1 MPREYPTLLDLIGHT
16 PVVRLQA
23 VGAEL
28 GCTLLAKLEYL
39 NPGGSNKDR
48 IGLRMVEAAERA
60 GKLGPGGTI
69 VEPTSGNTGVGLALA
84 AAVKG
89 YRMIMVLPDKVAP
102 EKIALLRAYGAE
114 VVICPT
120 AVEPDSPESYY
131 AVSDRL
137 AEEIPGAYKPDQYS
151 NQDNPAAHYATTG
164 PEIWEQT
171 GGELDAVVIS
181 VGTGG
186 SITGIARYLKERDP
200 DLLIV
205 GADPEGSI
213 YSGTDVHPYLV
224 EGIGKDTFPDT
235 FDPSVVDD
243 YVRVSDRDSFLVAR
257 RLAREEGIL
266 AGGSGGTSVHAMLE
280 TAKRLG
286 PGKRILTTIPDGGRG
301 YLSKIF
307 DDNWMLEHGFLERR
321 GPTPRIAEVL
331 AFKSGSNGGLP
342 DLVVCDSHEK
352 VGAAIELMQR
362 YGISQLPVV
371 RRDPVESLADVIG
384 SLNERGLLDRVFK
397 HPDSLGEDV
406 ASAMGPPLPAV
417 DSGDSVDEV
426 FADLTGSGA
435 AVVVVR
441 AGKPLAVLTRSD
453 LLEYLAHSRTE

>member
-1 MPREYPTLLDLIGHT
+1 VPREYPTLLDLIGNT
-16 PVVRLQA
+16 PIVRLQKI
-23 VGAEL
+23 GAEL

-48 IGLRMVEAAERA
+48 IGLRMVEAAERE

-84 AAVKG
+84 AAIKG
-89 YRMIMVLPDKVAP
+89 YRMIMVLPDKVAA
-102 EKIALLRAYGAE
+102 EKISLLRAFGAE
-114 VVICPT
+114 VVICPS
-120 AVEPDSPESYY
+120 AVDPDSPESYY
-131 AVSDRL
+131 SVSDRL

-151 NQDNPAAHYATTG
+151 NQDNPDAHYETTG

-186 SITGIARYLKERDP
+186 SMTGAGRYLKEQNP
-200 DLLIV
+200 GLLLV

-224 EGIGKDTFPDT
+224 EGIGKDTFPET
-235 FDPSVVDD
+235 FDPSVVDE
-243 YVRVSDRDSFLVAR
+243 YVRVSDRDSFVITR

-266 AGGSGGTSVHAMLE
+266 AGGSGGTSVFAMLE
-280 TAKRLG
+280 TARRHG
-286 PGKRILTTIPDGGRG
+286 PGKTILTTIPDGGRG

-321 GPTPRIAEVL
+321 GPAPTIAEVL
-331 AFKSGSNGGLP
+331 SYKARNGGLP

-371 RRDPVESLADVIG
+371 RHDPVESLADVIG
-384 SLNERGLLDRVFK
+384 SLNERGLLDRVFRD
-397 HPDSLGEDV
+397 PDSLGEDV
-406 ASAMGPPLPAV
+406 AAAMGPPLPAV
-417 DSGDSVDEV
+417 DAGDSLDDV
-426 FADLTGSGA
+426 FGDLSGGGA
-435 AVVVVR
+435 AVVIVR
-441 AGKPLAVLTRSD
+441 SGVPLAVLTRSD
-453 LLEYLAHSRTE
+453 LLEYLAHA

>member
-1 MPREYPTLLDLIGHT
+1 VPREYSTLLDLIGNT
-16 PVVRLQA
+16 PIVRLQKI
-23 VGAEL
+23 GAEL

-48 IGLRMVEAAERA
+48 IGLRMVEAAERE

-84 AAVKG
+84 AAIKG
-89 YRMIMVLPDKVAP
+89 YRMIMVLPDKVAA
-102 EKIALLRAYGAE
+102 EKISLLRAFGAE

-120 AVEPDSPESYY
+120 AVDPDSPESYY
-131 AVSDRL
+131 SVSDRL

-151 NQDNPAAHYATTG
+151 NQDNPDAHYETTG

-186 SITGIARYLKERDP
+186 SMTGAGRYLKEQNP
-200 DLLIV
+200 GLLLV

-224 EGIGKDTFPDT
+224 EGIGKDTFPET
-235 FDPSVVDD
+235 FDPSVVDE
-243 YVRVSDRDSFLVAR
+243 YVRVSDRDSFVITR

-266 AGGSGGTSVHAMLE
+266 AGGSGGTSVFAMLE
-280 TAKRLG
+280 TARRHG
-286 PGKRILTTIPDGGRG
+286 PGKTILTTIPDGGRG

-321 GPTPRIAEVL
+321 GPAPTIAEVL
-331 AFKSGSNGGLP
+331 SYKARNGGLP

-371 RRDPVESLADVIG
+371 RHDPVESLADVIG
-384 SLNERGLLDRVFK
+384 SLNERGLLDRVFRD
-397 HPDSLGEDV
+397 PDSLGEDV
-406 ASAMGPPLPAV
+406 AAAMGPPLPAV
-417 DSGDSVDEV
+417 DAGDSLDDV
-426 FADLTGSGA
+426 FGDLSGGGA

-441 AGKPLAVLTRSD
+441 SGVPLAVLTRSD
-453 LLEYLAHSRTE
+453 LLEYLAHA